1 LSEALAQEVSPLGI
15 KVTIVEPGAFRTN
28 FIKRVF
34 SEGNSVGFPVQLIA
48 DYANTSGQILKILKQ
63 MDGKEL
69 GDPVKAAEAMIQ
81 VVNSDT
87 PPLRLVLGADAVA
100 MIHSKLTAMRT
111 ELEAWEAVAMNTA
124 FDEAKVTL

>member
-1 LSEALAQEVSPLGI
+1 M
-15 KVTIVEPGAFRTN
+15 
-28 FIKRVF
+28 
-34 SEGNSVGFPVQLIA
+34 GFPVQLIA

-81 VVNSDT
+81 VVNSGT

-111 ELEAWEAVAMNTA
+111 ELEAWKAVAMNTA
-124 FDEAKVTL
+124 LDEAKITL